1 MNLHPIFGS
10 KRDRLPP
17 HKFPTSLQVLNY
29 VRYKIDSSPNKRQ
42 IQAEKVEKYNEIA
55 KEIIN
60 IWKEAYVPCLD
71 ENYVTK
77 KIENEIAS
85 QITYVK
91 KTPRVLKSAEKK
103 KEIYSELNKVFH
115 IARCRCFEGKSK
127 EYFISSNC
135 ICPQENKIIN
145 LETYTEQM
153 FNCEARILLS
163 EAEKNKYE
171 LMVSAVE
178 LSGKYLNLQF
188 QKENDS
194 QKLVAP
200 MLLL

>member
-17 HKFPTSLQVLNY
+17 HKFPTRLHVLNY
-29 VRYKIDSSPNKRQ
+29 LRYQIDSSPNKRQ

-55 KEIIN
+55 REIIN

-71 ENYVTK
+71 EYYVAR

-103 KEIYSELNKVFH
+103 KEIYSELNKMFH
-115 IARCRCFEGKSK
+115 IARCKCFEGKTK
-127 EYFISSNC
+127 EDYIYSNC
-135 ICPQENKIIN
+135 NCSQENKIIN

-153 FNCEARILLS
+153 FDCEARILLS
-163 EAEKNKYE
+163 EAEKNKFE
-171 LMVSAVE
+171 LLISAAE
-178 LSGKYLNLQF
+178 SSGKYLHLHFRKKIIHKNYLYIC
-188 QKENDS
+188 
-194 QKLVAP
+194 
-200 MLLL
+200 

>member
-55 KEIIN
+55 NEIIN

-115 IARCRCFEGKSK
+115 IARCKCFEGKSK
-127 EYFISSNC
+127 EYFISLNC

-153 FNCEARILLS
+153 FDCQAQILLL
-163 EAEKNKYE
+163 EEDKNRYE
-171 LMVSAVE
+171 LISSAVK
-178 LSGKYLNLQF
+178 LYGKYLNIYSCEL
-188 QKENDS
+188 
-194 QKLVAP
+194 
-200 MLLL
+200 

>member
-17 HKFPTSLQVLNY
+17 YKFPTRLHVLNY
-29 VRYKIDSSPNKRQ
+29 LRYKVDSSPNKRQ
-42 IQAEKVEKYNEIA
+42 TQAEKVEKYNEVA
-55 KEIIN
+55 KEIIT

-91 KTPRVLKSAEKK
+91 KTPRVLKSTEKK

-115 IARCRCFEGKSK
+115 IARCKCFEGKSK
-127 EYFISSNC
+127 EEYIYSNC
-135 ICPQENKIIN
+135 TCSQENKIIN
-145 LETYTEQM
+145 FNTYTEQM
-153 FNCEARILLS
+153 LDCEARILLS

-178 LSGKYLNLQF
+178 LSGKYL
-188 QKENDS
+188 KR
-194 QKLVAP
+194 KLFTKTIYIYADIMVI
-200 MLLL
+200 